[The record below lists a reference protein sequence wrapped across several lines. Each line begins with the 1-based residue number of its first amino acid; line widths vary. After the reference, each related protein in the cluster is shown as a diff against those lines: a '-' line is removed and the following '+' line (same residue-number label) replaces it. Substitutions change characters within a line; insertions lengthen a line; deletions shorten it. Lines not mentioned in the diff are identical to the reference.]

1 MLKDKSILIVGGT
14 SGIGITASKAFV
26 EEGAKVLAIGLETEE
41 SKFLQSQFPKE
52 ITFKYKDAREEKT
65 VSMAIEVCIELYG
78 SFDGLYHIAGGS
90 GRKFGDG
97 PLHEMS
103 LEGWDETF
111 NLNLTSMMLSNRA
124 AVNSFLKHRKSG
136 SILNLS
142 SVLGS
147 HPSPRYFTTHAY
159 ATSKAAIEGLVKSTA
174 AYYAKNNIRI
184 NAIAPGLVESP
195 MSKRAMEDEA
205 IQNFIRTKQP
215 LDGGR
220 NGNPKDLI
228 GAAIYFMSDYSR
240 FTTGQLLKID
250 GGWSVSEGQY

>member
-1 MLKDKSILIVGGT
+1 MLQDKSIVIVGGT
-14 SGIGITASKAFV
+14 SGIGIVAAKAFV
-26 EEGAKVLAIGLETEE
+26 AEGAKVYAVGLETEE
-41 SKFLQSQFPKE
+41 SKLLQSQYPNE
-52 ITFKYKDAREEKT
+52 LTFYYADAREEGTASK
-65 VSMAIEVCIELYG
+65 AIESCIALYG
-78 SFDGLYHIAGGS
+78 SFNGLYHVAGGS

-103 LEGWDETF
+103 LEGWEETF
-111 NLNLTSMMLSNRA
+111 RLNLTSMMLSNRA
-124 AVNSFLKHRKSG
+124 AVTSFLKHGISG

-147 HPSPRYFTTHAY
+147 SPSPEYFTTHAY
-159 ATSKAAIEGLVKSTA
+159 ATSKAAIDGFVKSTA
-174 AYYAKNNIRI
+174 AYYAKHNIRI

-195 MSKRAMEDEA
+195 MSKRASENEV
-205 IQNFIRTKQP
+205 IQNFIKTKQP

-220 NGNPKDLI
+220 NGQAQDLV
-228 GAAIYFMSDYSR
+228 GAAIYFMSDYSK